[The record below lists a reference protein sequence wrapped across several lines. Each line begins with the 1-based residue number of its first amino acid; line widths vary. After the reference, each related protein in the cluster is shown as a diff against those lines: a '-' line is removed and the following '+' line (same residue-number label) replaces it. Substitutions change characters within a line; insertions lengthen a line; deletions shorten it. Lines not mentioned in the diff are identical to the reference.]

1 MAIALGFGT
10 EKLPG
15 PGPSKQIESSS
26 HDAYRIPSKLMEGL
40 KARMQREKNKIIDV
54 HQKNNYP
61 SPGASD
67 TQNLN
72 NMSH

>member
-1 MAIALGFGT
+1 
-10 EKLPG
+10 
-15 PGPSKQIESSS
+15 
-26 HDAYRIPSKLMEGL
+26 
-40 KARMQREKNKIIDV
+40 MQREKNKIIDL

>member
-1 MAIALGFGT
+1 MVVMVV
-10 EKLPG
+10 
-15 PGPSKQIESSS
+15 PSKQIEKSS
-26 HDAYRIPSKLMEGL
+26 HGAYRIPSKIIEGL
-40 KARMQREKNKIIDV
+40 KARMQREKDKIIDAQ
-54 HQKNNYP
+54 QKNNYP

>member
-1 MAIALGFGT
+1 MGFGT

-15 PGPSKQIESSS
+15 PGPPKQIERTSSLG
-26 HDAYRIPSKLMEGL
+26 AYRMPSKIIEGL
-40 KARMQREKNKIIDV
+40 KARMQREKDKMIDAQ
-54 HQKNNYP
+54 QKNNYP